1 MGDTWSEPRVI
12 QSSRAVHLCE
22 PGFIASPDG
31 KEWALLL
38 RENRRQRP
46 SQVVFSKDEG
56 RTWSSPRPLHPSL
69 SGDRHTL
76 RYLPDGRLVA
86 YQLRETEGFA
96 NWLLKL
102 HDARAKARILARL
115 ESARL
120 GNLGDVR
127 SVGGGAS
134 EMRVDVG
141 AGYQVYFTRRQR
153 VVIVL
158 LCGGDKSSQSTDIAR
173 AHRMAASIE

>member
-1 MGDTWSEPRVI
+1 MTPI
-12 QSSRAVHLCE
+12 
-22 PGFIASPDG
+22 
-31 KEWALLL
+31 
-38 RENRRQRP
+38 
-46 SQVVFSKDEG
+46 
-56 RTWSSPRPLHPSL
+56 PSL
-69 SGDRHTL
+69 RRTRRLRRAAELQHWGAQPGCRHLDRPYPVGYTL
-76 RYLPDGRLVA
+76 PG